1 MLRLAL
7 AAVVRHPQHRRDA
20 AGPAAAL
27 LYNRR
32 RRQRRS
38 ELARGVQEQ
47 LLHVAGRAGV
57 CEFFCFLVILVLEV
71 AVAVVVVVAWGEEK

>member
-1 MLRLAL
+1 MLRLPL
-7 AAVVRHPQHRRDA
+7 ATVVCQTQRRRDA

-32 RRQRRS
+32 RRQRRGH
-38 ELARGVQEQ
+38 LALGVQEQ

-57 CEFFCFLVILVLEV
+57 CEFFGVLVLEV